1 METPPKNKEFTPEE
15 KAKARSK
22 AEMILAE
29 SKAGKKNFPMGS
41 PMSEEEYVEQFIKNN
56 EERKLYED
64 TMTKIKATFRAEA
77 EMLLAQLKVDKDY
90 LRWDKEREQAW
101 IDDYIKM
108 KMFSWGKDMSKFYRE
123 ASEHPGKVPWLV
135 WDKSDVRFS
144 FNWDD
149 EPPPPQG
156 WGTARA
162 RPSK

>member
-1 METPPKNKEFTPEE
+1 
-15 KAKARSK
+15 
-22 AEMILAE
+22 MILAE

-41 PMSEEEYVEQFIKNN
+41 PMSEKEFTEWYIKNN

-64 TMTKIKATFRAEA
+64 TVTKIKASFRAEA
-77 EMLLAQLKVDKDY
+77 EMLLAQLKVDKDH

-101 IDDYIKM
+101 IDDYIIM
-108 KMFSWGKDMSKFYRE
+108 KMSSWRNDMIEFYTE
-123 ASEHPGKVPWLV
+123 ASKHPRKVPWLIR
-135 WDKSDVRFS
+135 DKSDAGFS